1 MHSLDITCCFL
12 GHFWRTTSAY
22 AGDPGVPFSVLVG
35 LLETGMNF
43 MNVNKKR
50 FPKKICVVY
59 YTTWFVSDTKIRH
72 HKQGEF

>member
-1 MHSLDITCCFL
+1 MYNIQEQMHSLDITCCFL

-43 MNVNKKR
+43 MNVNKKKGSLR
-50 FPKKICVVY
+50 RIVL
-59 YTTWFVSDTKIRH
+59 YTVLHGLFGTLK
-72 HKQGEF
+72 